1 MGGETRV
8 RVGGKRRKEVRGVE
22 GAVVVGSVL
31 RLWKLLRGLCFF
43 GFTV

>member
-31 RLWKLLRGLCFF
+31 RLW
-43 GFTV
+43 